1 MISIRTGIA
10 LLCGSCSDEIP
21 EDSIF
26 CPECGAR
33 QELSRAG
40 NIPGMSNPTLSGGES
55 VPGRNFGVVSGQAV
69 QQQNQPDG
77 QGQGLPPGV
86 LSQITGN
93 IQQQAIPAIDPSMLG
108 QIPTTLQGNDLQ
120 GPNIGGSQGDLPQI
134 QDSGTLL
141 SGAIPKQLPGQV
153 MPLRNQQQVTT
164 NIATNPVNSPTD
176 AMVNHLAVAER
187 EMKSER
193 RNQWLEMNQESAV
206 SVLSNLGQDLPD
218 HLKGT
223 QQGSPAAEFLAE
235 KIGDGTKAEIDQNLL
250 RRMAEVAVRRVA
262 RKRGVAVET
271 PQVKLDDSV
280 AEINVTYVDDG
291 RVLDTPENLSQA
303 FEHAITTEVALKGLE
318 VEIMLSLF
326 RSKDG
331 ELEQMSGSANSNDD
345 SVEED
350 MFACEVCDGLVRES
364 DSECPHCGALFE
376 DDEEPEPEPSRS
388 PQPGRSGPPGPNSR
402 GGPPGPGSRGGPP
415 GGASKGGPPG
425 GPSKG
430 GPPGGPSKGGPP
442 GGPSKGGPPG
452 GPSKGGPPGGPSKGG
467 PPGGGRSGPPG
478 GPSKGGP
485 GGPSKGGPGGPSKGG
500 PRGGPSK
507 GGPPGGPKRGPP
519 R

>member
-1 MISIRTGIA
+1 
-10 LLCGSCSDEIP
+10 
-21 EDSIF
+21 
-26 CPECGAR
+26 
-33 QELSRAG
+33 
-40 NIPGMSNPTLSGGES
+40 
-55 VPGRNFGVVSGQAV
+55 
-69 QQQNQPDG
+69 
-77 QGQGLPPGV
+77 
-86 LSQITGN
+86 
-93 IQQQAIPAIDPSMLG
+93 
-108 QIPTTLQGNDLQ
+108 
-120 GPNIGGSQGDLPQI
+120 
-134 QDSGTLL
+134 
-141 SGAIPKQLPGQV
+141 

-452 GPSKGGPPGGPSKGG
+452 G
-467 PPGGGRSGPPG
+467 GRSGPPG

>member
-1 MISIRTGIA
+1 M
-10 LLCGSCSDEIP
+10 LCGSCSDEIP
-21 EDSIF
+21 TDSIF

-40 NIPGMSNPTLSGGES
+40 NIPGMNNQTLGGGQS
-55 VPGRNFGVVSGQAV
+55 IPGRNFGVVSGQAI
-69 QQQNQPDG
+69 QQQNQNVNEM
-77 QGQGLPPGV
+77 QGLSPEI
-86 LSQITGN
+86 LSQISGS
-93 IQQQAIPAIDPSMLG
+93 IQQQPNPSIDPSMLG
-108 QIPTTLQGNDLQ
+108 HIPTNLQGSAGQ
-120 GPNIGGSQGDLPQI
+120 GPNIGGAQGDLPQT
-134 QDSGTLL
+134 QTSGTLV
-141 SGAIPKQLPGQV
+141 SGAIPKQLPGQM
-153 MPLRNQQQVTT
+153 MPLRNEQLTGTT
-164 NIATNPVNSPTD
+164 VASNPVNSPTD
-176 AMVNHLAVAER
+176 AMVNRLAVAER
-187 EMKSER
+187 EVKTDR

-271 PQVKLDDSV
+271 PQVKLEDST

-303 FEHAITTEVALKGLE
+303 FEHAVTTEVALKGLE
-318 VEIMLSLF
+318 VEIILSLF

-331 ELEQMSGSANSNDD
+331 EVERMTGSANTDTD
-345 SVEED
+345 AAEED

-376 DDEEPEPEPSRS
+376 DDDEPETTHAPTPR
-388 PQPGRSGPPGPNSR
+388 PGGRSGPPGP
-402 GGPPGPGSRGGPP
+402 GGR
-415 GGASKGGPPG
+415 GGPPG

-442 GGPSKGGPPG
+442 GGTRKGPPG
-452 GPSKGGPPGGPSKGG
+452 GS
-467 PPGGGRSGPPG
+467 
-478 GPSKGGP
+478 
-485 GGPSKGGPGGPSKGG
+485 
-500 PRGGPSK
+500 
-507 GGPPGGPKRGPP
+507 KRGPP

>member
-1 MISIRTGIA
+1 MWSGIA
-10 LLCGSCSDEIP
+10 LLCGSCNDEIP
-21 EDSIF
+21 DDSIF

-40 NIPGMSNPTLSGGES
+40 NIPGMNNPTIGGGQS
-55 VPGRNFGVVSGQAV
+55 VPGRNFGVVSGQAI
-69 QQQNQPDG
+69 QQQNQDAPEM
-77 QGQGLPPGV
+77 QGLSPEM

-93 IQQQAIPAIDPSMLG
+93 IQQQPNPSIDPSMMG
-108 QIPTTLQGNDLQ
+108 HIPSNLQGDSAL
-120 GPNIGGSQGDLPQI
+120 GPNIGGAQGDLPQT
-134 QDSGTLL
+134 QDSGTLV
-141 SGAIPKQLPGQV
+141 SGATPKQLPGQII
-153 MPLRNQQQVTT
+153 PLGNQQPTST
-164 NIATNPVNSPTD
+164 NVASNPVNSPTD
-176 AMVNHLAVAER
+176 AMVNRIAVAER
-187 EMKSER
+187 EVKNER

-223 QQGSPAAEFLAE
+223 NQGSPAAEFLAE

-271 PQVKLDDSV
+271 PQVKLEGSA
-280 AEINVTYVDDG
+280 AEVNVTYVDDG
-291 RVLDTPENLSQA
+291 RVLDSPENLAQA

-318 VEIMLSLF
+318 VEIILSLF

-331 ELEQMSGSANSNDD
+331 EVERMTGSSSTADD
-345 SVEED
+345 AVEED

-376 DDEEPEPEPSRS
+376 DDEEPEPTRS
-388 PQPGRSGPPGPNSR
+388 SNPPGGRSGPPGPGGR
-402 GGPPGPGSRGGPP
+402 GGPPGPSGR
-415 GGASKGGPPG
+415 GGPPG

-452 GPSKGGPPGGPSKGG
+452 GPSKGGPPGGPK
-467 PPGGGRSGPPG
+467 
-478 GPSKGGP
+478 K
-485 GGPSKGGPGGPSKGG
+485 
-500 PRGGPSK
+500 
-507 GGPPGGPKRGPP
+507 GPPGGPKRGPP

>member
-1 MISIRTGIA
+1 MWKGIA
-10 LLCGSCSDEIP
+10 LQCGSCSDEIP
-21 EDSIF
+21 DDSIF

-40 NIPGMSNPTLSGGES
+40 NIPGMSNPSIGGGQS
-55 VPGRNFGVVSGQAV
+55 LPGRNFGVVSGQAI
-69 QQQNQPDG
+69 QQQNQDGPDM
-77 QGQGLPPGV
+77 QGLSPEL
-86 LSQITGN
+86 LSQIAGDV
-93 IQQQAIPAIDPSMLG
+93 QQQPNPGIDPSMMG
-108 QIPTTLQGNDLQ
+108 NIPSNLQDNIAQ
-120 GPNIGGSQGDLPQI
+120 GPNIGGGQGDLPQG
-134 QDSGTLL
+134 QASGTLI
-141 SGAIPKQLPGQV
+141 SGALPKQSPGQV
-153 MPLRNQQQVTT
+153 MPLSDPALTGTAV
-164 NIATNPVNSPTD
+164 AVNPVNSPTD
-176 AMVNHLAVAER
+176 AMVNRLAVAER
-187 EMKSER
+187 EIKNER

-223 QQGSPAAEFLAE
+223 QQSSPAAEFLAE

-271 PQVKLDDSV
+271 PQVKLEESM
-280 AEINVTYVDDG
+280 AEINVTFVDDG
-291 RVLDTPENLSQA
+291 RVLDSPEDLAQA

-331 ELEQMSGSANSNDD
+331 EVERMTGSVSTDD
-345 SVEED
+345 DAVDED

-376 DDEEPEPEPSRS
+376 DDDEPVQTKSGPPS
-388 PQPGRSGPPGPNSR
+388 PGGRSGPPGPGGR
-402 GGPPGPGSRGGPP
+402 GGPPGPSGRGGPP
-415 GGASKGGPPG
+415 GGPKKGPSGGGPPGGPKKGPPGGGGRGGPPGAPSKGPPGAPSKGPPG

-430 GPPGGPSKGGPP
+430 PSGGSGRGPPGGPK
-442 GGPSKGGPPG
+442 K
-452 GPSKGGPPGGPSKGG
+452 
-467 PPGGGRSGPPG
+467 
-478 GPSKGGP
+478 
-485 GGPSKGGPGGPSKGG
+485 
-500 PRGGPSK
+500 
-507 GGPPGGPKRGPP
+507 GPPGGPKRGPP

>member
-1 MISIRTGIA
+1 M
-10 LLCGSCSDEIP
+10 
-21 EDSIF
+21 
-26 CPECGAR
+26 
-33 QELSRAG
+33 
-40 NIPGMSNPTLSGGES
+40 NNPTISGGQS

-69 QQQNQPDG
+69 QQQNQG
-77 QGQGLPPGV
+77 NQEVQGLSPEV
-86 LSQITGN
+86 LSQIAGN
-93 IQQQAIPAIDPSMLG
+93 VQQQPNPSIDPSMMG
-108 QIPTTLQGNDLQ
+108 HIPTNLQGDVTQ
-120 GPNIGGSQGDLPQI
+120 ERNIGGGQGDLPQTRA
-134 QDSGTLL
+134 SGTLL
-141 SGAIPKQLPGQV
+141 SGASPKQLPGHSP
-153 MPLRNQQQVTT
+153 PLTNQQSTGMT
-164 NIATNPVNSPTD
+164 ATVNPVNSPTD
-176 AMVNHLAVAER
+176 AMVNRIAVAER
-187 EMKSER
+187 EIKNER

-271 PQVKLDDSV
+271 PQVKLDGSV
-280 AEINVTYVDDG
+280 AEVNVTYVDDG
-291 RVLDTPENLSQA
+291 RVLDSPENLSQA

-331 ELEQMSGSANSNDD
+331 EVERMTGSISTDD
-345 SVEED
+345 DDAVEED

-376 DDEEPEPEPSRS
+376 DDEEPEPARTS
-388 PQPGRSGPPGPNSR
+388 PAPGGR
-402 GGPPGPGSRGGPP
+402 GGPPGPGGRGGPP
-415 GGASKGGPPG
+415 GPGGKSGPPSPGGRGGPPGSGSRGGPGKG

-452 GPSKGGPPGGPSKGG
+452 GPKKGGPPGGPK
-467 PPGGGRSGPPG
+467 
-478 GPSKGGP
+478 
-485 GGPSKGGPGGPSKGG
+485 
-500 PRGGPSK
+500 K